1 MNRKSNR
8 HSSYRG
14 VSLNGKKWQV
24 MIMGKHKKKYFG
36 GLDSETEAAKFY
48 DRLAIITSGLCAKTN
63 FSYSKA
69 QLSELIVDFD
79 YYTNLVN
86 SS

>member
-36 GLDSETEAAKFY
+36 GLKTEKEAAIFY
-48 DRLAIITSGLCAKTN
+48 DKLSIISNGLCAKTN
-63 FSYSKA
+63 FSYSKS
-69 QLSELIVDFD
+69 QIYEIIGDFD
-79 YYTNLVN
+79 HYYNLIN
-86 SS
+86 